1 MMAAM
6 ERDDVR
12 RWVAGYEQA
21 WRTAGVDP
29 LRELFSEDAT
39 YLMSP
44 WARPV
49 RGLAQIGALWESERE
64 GPEEVFTLRTE
75 VVAVDG
81 ATAVVRAEVQYAE
94 PGNDWRDLWV
104 LRFDDQGRCAAF
116 EEWPFAP
123 DQPDGHS

>member
-1 MMAAM
+1 MMSAM
-6 ERDDVR
+6 ERADVR
-12 RWVAGYEQA
+12 RWVAGYERA
-21 WRTAGVDP
+21 WRSAGVD
-29 LRELFSEDAT
+29 LLTELFSEDAT

-75 VVAVDG
+75 VVAVDD
-81 ATAVVRAEVQYAE
+81 ATAVVRAEVHYAAT
-94 PGNDWRDLWV
+94 GDDWRDLWV
-104 LRFDDQGRCAAF
+104 LRFDDRGRCAAF

-123 DQPDGHS
+123 DQPDGHG